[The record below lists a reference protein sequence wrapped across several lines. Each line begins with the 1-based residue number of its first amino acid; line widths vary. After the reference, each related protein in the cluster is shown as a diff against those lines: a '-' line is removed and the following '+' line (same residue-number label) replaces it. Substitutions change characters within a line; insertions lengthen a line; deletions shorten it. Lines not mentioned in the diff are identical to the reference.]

1 MNIMKKGVLYFAIF
15 LISMSLQAQ
24 TPEKFSYQM
33 LVRDAENNI
42 LSNANI
48 GLRVSIVQGNES
60 GSITYSETHSTS
72 TSKSGFVSVVIGA
85 GATTDN
91 FSDID
96 WSMAPFFV
104 KAEIDPTGA
113 TSYSFTSINE
123 LQSVPFALHAKTTET
138 LVLPEGYLLVGNSSN
153 QANSVAMTGDVTIAN
168 TGSVVIGSDKVS
180 SAQVIDNSLLADD
193 LATGS
198 VASDEI
204 LDGTIRDEDLNKSA
218 IPLSGFGDPTAS
230 MDFGNQQISNLRE
243 PVGDQEVATKAYVGA
258 LEEKLISLKLAQ
270 GYATKDIDGNVYSSV
285 TIGTQTWFDR
295 NLATTKYNDGTEITL
310 VSENNAWQNLN
321 SPGYSW
327 YENDQV
333 SFANYGALYNWFA
346 IDPSSNGNK
355 NVCPTGWHV
364 PSLSDWNTLIS
375 FLGGTEVERSNKLR
389 QKGTSYWPAPN
400 TGATD
405 EFRFRGLPGGS
416 RNSNGSFSGI
426 GSSGNFSMSDDLGG
440 FVKAIS
446 LTSTGFSASASI
458 ARTYGNS
465 VRCLKN

>member
-113 TSYSFTSINE
+113 TSYSLTSINE

-153 QANSVAMTGDVTIAN
+153 QATSVAMTGDVTIAN

-218 IPLSGFGDPTAS
+218 VPLSGFGDPTAS
-230 MDFGNQQISNLRE
+230 LDYGGQLLSNVRD
-243 PVGDQEVATKAYVGA
+243 PNSAQELATKAYVDILELKIQKLMDDLGIVLPGTYAVGDAALGGIVGYILQVGDPGYNQNVQHGIIVA
-258 LEEKLISLKLAQ
+258 LEDQSTSATWGCFGSTVSGANGILLGKGDDNTLDILAGCGTAGIAARLCADLVVDDYSDWHLPSPNEMIKLFSNKTTI
-270 GYATKDIDGNVYSSV
+270 NSS
-285 TIGTQTWFDR
+285 
-295 NLATTKYNDGTEITL
+295 A
-310 VSENNAWQNLN
+310 
-321 SPGYSW
+321 
-327 YENDQV
+327 
-333 SFANYGALYNWFA
+333 
-346 IDPSSNGNK
+346 SSNGGSAFVDTNY
-355 NVCPTGWHV
+355 
-364 PSLSDWNTLIS
+364 S
-375 FLGGTEVERSNKLR
+375 
-389 QKGTSYWPAPN
+389 TSYQN
-400 TGATD
+400 G
-405 EFRFRGLPGGS
+405 EQEHGLV
-416 RNSNGSFSGI
+416 N
-426 GSSGNFSMSDDLGG
+426 M
-440 FVKAIS
+440 
-446 LTSTGFSASASI
+446 STGYFD
-458 ARTYGNS
+458 YHGFKNLNYH
-465 VRCLKN
+465 VRAVRFF